1 MITLKSGTRLKLLFA
16 LLLSTSV
23 FLNSCSVDRKP
34 NFKVGVSQC
43 ANDEWRQK
51 MNAEMRREA
60 MLSHVI
66 SLDIKNAD
74 GDSRRQIEDVKY
86 FIEEKYDLII
96 VSPNEAEALTPI
108 VANAYDA
115 GIPVVVVDRN
125 VIGDKYT
132 AFIGADNVEVG
143 QLQGQY
149 IKTALPKGGKIIEI
163 RGLSGSSPAMER
175 HQGLMEIIED
185 TDIEICA
192 SVDAEW
198 HEDQAIHLMD
208 SLLRIYPDVDL
219 VAAQNDRMARGAFK
233 AANALLPEND
243 IIMLGVD
250 AIPGENYGLQ
260 DVLDGELQAT
270 VLYPTGG
277 EEVISLALKILLD
290 VPYEKMTVLKTNLV
304 EKENAEL
311 MNRFAE
317 LIHDKEVKVEALN
330 QEVDAYMKIGA
341 NQRHLIIAF
350 IVFLLIVLVISVL
363 IYHGYKQ
370 RSKQNEL
377 LINMAREVEE
387 ATHAK
392 LMFFTNVS
400 HDFRTPLTLIA
411 DPVERL
417 SKDESLD
424 DSQRELLKI
433 ADKNVRIL
441 LRLINQILDFRKYE
455 SGKATLVMTGLKLD
469 VCLETWLDAFS
480 LLAERKQIKLELDID
495 RRVDYVTM
503 LDGEKTERI
512 FFNLMSN
519 AFKFTPKGGFVKVS
533 LSGLRM
539 GDSLWH
545 RIAVTNSGE
554 VISTEYIH
562 NIFDHFYQIDTSR
575 FEGSGIGLALVKS
588 FVDMMG
594 GRIDVESDAAR
605 GTTFTV
611 LLPVGEVKDGI
622 TDTVNLISKEMIL
635 AELGD
640 VEVHYDDNDDNDDGR
655 NTLLVIDDNPDIRIL
670 IKALFKDKFRIIE
683 ASNGEDGFKAAIKS
697 VPNLIICDVMMPV
710 MDGMECCRRIKRET
724 ATSHIPV
731 LLLTACSLDE
741 QKASGLEC
749 GADAYLSKPFN
760 ARVLVAQVNSL
771 LKNRGRILGLFGSV
785 DSPDSE
791 EDNPG
796 GDDIIVSSNMLNDA
810 DIQFINKLKKYI
822 DDNID
827 DSALSVEKLG
837 ESLGLSRTQLY
848 RKVKT
853 LTNYTPV
860 ELIKIT
866 RLTKAREMLSDTE
879 LSIAEITYLT
889 GFSSPSYFTKCYK
902 EYYGEIP
909 TVIRQNRSAKN
920 VAQQN

>member
-1 MITLKSGTRLKLLFA
+1 MITLQTVTRFWSTLIFLFSA
-16 LLLSTSV
+16 FFL
-23 FLNSCSVDRKP
+23 LNSCKIEHNP

-43 ANDEWRQK
+43 TSDDWRQK

-60 MLSHVI
+60 MLSHVMTLEMRNAGGN
-66 SLDIKNAD
+66 SL
-74 GDSRRQIEDVKY
+74 RQIEDVQY
-86 FIEEKYDLII
+86 FIDENVDLII

-108 VANAYDA
+108 VAKAYDS
-115 GIPVVVVDRN
+115 GIPVIVVDRN

-143 QLQGQY
+143 RLQGQY
-149 IKTALPKGGKIIEI
+149 IRNALPNGGRIIEVI
-163 RGLSGSSPAMER
+163 GLAGSTPAMER
-175 HQGLMEIIED
+175 HQGLMEAIGD
-185 TDIEICA
+185 TDIEIVA

-198 HEDQAIHLMD
+198 QESQAIHLMD
-208 SLLRIYPDVDL
+208 SLLRIYTDVDL
-219 VAAQNDRMARGAFK
+219 VAAQNDRMAKGAYK
-233 AANALLPEND
+233 AANALFPKNE

-250 AIPGENYGLQ
+250 AIPGQDLGLQ

-270 VLYPTGG
+270 VSYPTGG
-277 EEVISLALKILLD
+277 EEVIDLALKILLD
-290 VPYEKMTVLKTNLV
+290 IPYEKITVLETNLV

-311 MNRFAE
+311 MNRFARM
-317 LIHDKEVKVEALN
+317 IHEQEMKVETLN
-330 QEVDAYMKIGA
+330 QEVNLYMKTGA
-341 NQRHLIIAF
+341 NQRHLITAC
-350 IVFLLIVLVISVL
+350 IVLLLIILLVSVQ
-363 IYHGYKQ
+363 IYLAYKH

-417 SKDESLD
+417 ANDESLD
-424 DSQRELLKI
+424 DSQRELMKI
-433 ADKNVRIL
+433 ADKNVRIM
-441 LRLINQILDFRKYE
+441 LRLVNQILDFRKYE
-455 SGKATLVMTGLKLD
+455 SGKATLDMKGLRLD
-469 VCLETWLDAFS
+469 ACLEAWLDAFS
-480 LLAERKQIKLELDID
+480 LLAEKKKIRLEVEID
-495 RRVDYVTM
+495 RNADYVTM

-519 AFKFTPKGGFVKVS
+519 AFKFTPQGGNVTVR
-533 LSGLRM
+533 LSGLM
-539 GDSLWH
+539 IGSTPWH
-545 RIAVTNSGE
+545 KIAITNTGE

-562 NIFDHFYQIDTSR
+562 NIFDHFYQIDTTR
-575 FEGSGIGLALVKS
+575 YEGSGIGLALVKS

-594 GRIDVESDAAR
+594 GKIEVDSNYEK

-611 LLPVGEVKDGI
+611 FLPVGEVKDGI
-622 TDTVNLISKEMIL
+622 TDTVNLISKEMAL

-640 VEVHYDDNDDNDDGR
+640 LELSSDENDDAR

-670 IKALFKDKFRIIE
+670 IKALFKDEYRVLE
-683 ASNGEDGFKAAIKS
+683 AANGEDGFKEAIRS

-741 QKASGLEC
+741 QKVSGLEC

-771 LKNRGRILGLFGSV
+771 LRNRGRIQGLFKKAISDEDKLKSDEMLV
-785 DSPDSE
+785 NDNNISE
-791 EDNPG
+791 T
-796 GDDIIVSSNMLNDA
+796 
-810 DIQFINKLKKYI
+810 DIQFINTLKKYI
-822 DDNID
+822 DDHLD
-827 DSALSVEKLG
+827 DSGMSVETLG

-860 ELIKIT
+860 EIIRIS
-866 RLTKAREMLSDTE
+866 RLTKARELLAETD
-879 LSIAEITYLT
+879 LSISEITYQT

-909 TVIRQNRSAKN
+909 TVIRQNKSVKN
-920 VAQQN
+920 VVQQN